1 MHVGQ
6 TTLADVSVEVSADVL
21 LPAGEERKGS
31 DAVLALGRLLDCG
44 AEDAVAV
51 GAGQVQPPA
60 AICKYKC
67 M

>member
-6 TTLADVSVEVSADVL
+6 TTLADVSVEVTADVL
-21 LPAGEERKGS
+21 LAAGEERQGS
-31 DAVLALGRLLDCG
+31 DAVLALGGLLGCG

-60 AICKYKC
+60 ATCEYKC